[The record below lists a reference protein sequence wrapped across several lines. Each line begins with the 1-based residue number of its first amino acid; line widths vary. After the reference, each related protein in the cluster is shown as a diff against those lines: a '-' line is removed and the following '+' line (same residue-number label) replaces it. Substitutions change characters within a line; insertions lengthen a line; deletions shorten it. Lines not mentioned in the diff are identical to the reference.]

1 MRGAA
6 AAGKV
11 VLRLHLAPAPVAA
24 PGVARI
30 PYATPMERPR
40 LSRLEKACYRSLLSM
55 TEGGWRHF
63 IRSSDPYGQRVDY
76 GREPA
81 RPGESEGE
89 LLELLG
95 L

>member
-1 MRGAA
+1 MRDAA

-11 VLRLHLAPAPVAA
+11 VLRLHLAPPPVAA

-30 PYATPMERPR
+30 PDATPMEHPR

-55 TEGGWRHF
+55 TEGGWRYF
-63 IRSSDPYGQRVDY
+63 VRSSDPYGQSVDY
-76 GREPA
+76 GRVPA